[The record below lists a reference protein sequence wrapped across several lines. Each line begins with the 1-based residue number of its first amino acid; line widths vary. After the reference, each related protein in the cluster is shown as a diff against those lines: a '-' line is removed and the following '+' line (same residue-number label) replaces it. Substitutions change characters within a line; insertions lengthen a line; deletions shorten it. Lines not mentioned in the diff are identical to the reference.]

1 MSAKPR
7 VLWHEK
13 FNLPALLDRA
23 SRLRNVPCSCDLP
36 RRPISGSLNWAIFLT
51 FKDGVEWVFRS
62 PTAGDDELSLV
73 DAGELLESEVAT
85 LKYLKFNS
93 SIPVPDVFD
102 YRLVDLQSVKR
113 LPLLIKSKALQKST
127 LLEFLSF

>member
-1 MSAKPR
+1 MSAIPR

-23 SRLRNVPCSCDLP
+23 SRLRNVPCFCDLP
-36 RRPISGSLNWAIFLT
+36 RRPISGGLNWVIFLT
-51 FKDGVEWVFRS
+51 FEDGVEWVFRS
-62 PTAGDDELSLV
+62 PTTGDYKLSLE

-85 LKYLKFNS
+85 LKYLKLNS

-102 YRLVDLQSVKR
+102 YRLEDGQ
-113 LPLLIKSKALQKST
+113 
-127 LLEFLSF
+127 E